1 MPGRVT
7 VEGRHRI
14 PVLDQPGDGLVA
26 FHATGFGEDV
36 ESDVCCNLPLGL
48 PDGMQMAE
56 ALTWR
61 DFGIAFSTFM
71 VMGTGQPGPRVAAK
85 TLGSAVRNPKVS
97 APMAGSGYC
106 FRPADRRG
114 SEGAAGQPAPF
125 AHDP

>member
-1 MPGRVT
+1 MPGRLT

-26 FHATGFGEDV
+26 FHATAFSEDV

-61 DFGIAFSTFM
+61 GFGIAFSTFM
-71 VMGTGQPGPRVAAK
+71 VIGTGQPGPRVAAK
-85 TLGSAVRNPKVS
+85 TLRSAVRNPKVS
-97 APMAGSGYC
+97 ASMAGCGYC

-114 SEGAAGQPAPF
+114 AARQPAPP